1 VTISTVQPQHY
12 IFQQYLLAHIA
23 MSSDWTC
30 SFRTILVSYKSDFLA
45 VKDSKSGRSRMIKK
59 VRKAIVAAHK
69 EQGEKVPLPSSFKKV
84 LFSLLGYLTGL
95 ILCYL
100 QALKKYYVDQIDD
113 GESDG
118 EGAAKEREISA
129 RPKEASFYKKKLTD
143 WDVTQK
149 LFKHEINEFD
159 KAEQVRKGVKDPI
172 KFHTGHAQEWFNKM
186 SPAQKKEVE
195 YA

>member
-100 QALKKYYVDQIDD
+100 QALKNTMWTKLMM
-113 GESDG
+113 E
-118 EGAAKEREISA
+118 KE
-129 RPKEASFYKKKLTD
+129 L
-143 WDVTQK
+143 Q
-149 LFKHEINEFD
+149 
-159 KAEQVRKGVKDPI
+159 RKGRSVPIQRREKADRLGCDPEI
-172 KFHTGHAQEWFNKM
+172 
-186 SPAQKKEVE
+186 V
-195 YA
+195 